1 MKILHVISSIDPRG
15 GGPIEGVR
23 QLAAAHAR
31 AGHATEVACIDAPD
45 APLADF
51 PFPVHR
57 LGPPVTHYRYS
68 PHLLPWLRAHAPEY
82 DAVVVNGLWQYGSY
96 AAWRACRRTGTPYF
110 VFTHGMLDPW
120 FKRTYPAK
128 HLKKWLF
135 WPWGDYRVLRDARA
149 VLFTCE
155 EERLLARQSFWLYR
169 CNEVVVN
176 FGTAA
181 PPTDAAAQRAAFEQR
196 FPETRGR
203 DTILF
208 LSRIHEK
215 KGCDLVLEAFAAAAP
230 AQDALH
236 LVMAG
241 PEHAGYGAALRD
253 LADRLGIAPRVTW
266 TGMLTGDEKWGAY
279 RAARAF
285 MLPSHQENFGIVVAE
300 ALACGVPVLISDK
313 VNIWREVA
321 ADRAGLVAKDDL
333 AGAASLLRDW
343 LALDEAARSD
353 MAARAVACF
362 NRRFEIDRAAASV
375 AQAIVD
381 GIGGELAAAA

>member
-1 MKILHVISSIDPRG
+1 MNLLHVISSIDLRG

-23 QLAAAHAR
+23 QLALAHAR
-31 AGHATEVACIDAPD
+31 AGHTTEVACIDAPH
-45 APLADF
+45 AGEPGEF

-57 LGPPVTHYRYS
+57 LGPARTHYRYS
-68 PHLLPWLRAHAPEY
+68 ARLLPWLRAHAPRY

-96 AAWRACRRTGTPYF
+96 ATWRACRHTGTPYF

-120 FKRTYPAK
+120 FKHTYPAK

-169 CNEVVVN
+169 CNEVVVG

-181 PPTDAAAQRAAFEQR
+181 PPRDAEVQRATFLER
-196 FPETRGR
+196 FPEAQGKQL
-203 DTILF
+203 ILF

-215 KGCDLVLEAFAAAAP
+215 KGCDLLLRAFAAVARDRP
-230 AQDALH
+230 DLH

-241 PEHAGYGAALRD
+241 PEHPGYGGALRE
-253 LADRLGIAPRVTW
+253 LAVRLGIDRRITW
-266 TGMLTGDEKWGAY
+266 TGMLSGAQKWGAY
-279 RAARAF
+279 RAADVF

-321 ADRAGLVAKDDL
+321 HDRAGLVAEDDF
-333 AGAASLLRDW
+333 AGATGVLRQW
-343 LALDEAARSD
+343 LAMDSEQRARMSSN
-353 MAARAVACF
+353 ALSCF
-362 NRRFEIDRAAASV
+362 SGRFEIDHAAASV
-375 AQAIVD
+375 AQAISN
-381 GIGGELAAAA
+381 GLCGLRQAA